1 MGGKGITI
9 GHALAEIDSKSLV
22 QLEPLIR
29 SVYSKLNLGLDEK
42 QSWEKFIG
50 ESGSN
55 LIYKYL
61 NIFRDSCELGGAPD
75 KIGAIVGSSMLEQV
89 LLREKR
95 NTVSMGFVVL
105 LIPMHAMMVAIF
117 LFLFHILLTMSKAI
131 TSVMGQVGTM
141 GEGLSQA
148 QSIGG
153 SMASSINM
161 FVNFPA
167 GEMTTYIVIMITI
180 ITIANIVAGKIMIGG
195 GRYMFYFF
203 ASILSA
209 LTGIVYI
216 VAPYIVSMFF
226 NIPVYSGV

>member
-1 MGGKGITI
+1 MLIIGFMLLPLGIIGYLDDSNIIKRDEDFTSFVRSLGAVMGGKGITI

-22 QLEPLIR
+22 QLEPLVN

-105 LIPMHAMMVAIF
+105 LIPMHAMMIAIF

-131 TSVMGQVGTM
+131 TSVMSSVGSM
-141 GEGLSQA
+141 GEGLSRCA
-148 QSIGG
+148 EYRR
-153 SMASSINM
+153 
-161 FVNFPA
+161 FH
-167 GEMTTYIVIMITI
+167 
-180 ITIANIVAGKIMIGG
+180 
-195 GRYMFYFF
+195 
-203 ASILSA
+203 
-209 LTGIVYI
+209 GIVD
-216 VAPYIVSMFF
+216 
-226 NIPVYSGV
+226 